1 LKTEKAIFILLF
13 LGIALTIIS
22 TIRFETESVP
32 DLVVTRHGFPSSW
45 LHHQTV
51 SITGVVDVWSVQ
63 WLFLVVDFIFW
74 YFISATIVYFVNRY
88 RN

>member
-1 LKTEKAIFILLF
+1 MAVV
-13 LGIALTIIS
+13 S

-32 DLVVTRHGFPSSW
+32 DLVVTRHGFPFSW

-51 SITGVVDVWSVQ
+51 SVAGAVDAWSVQ

-74 YFISATIVYFVNRY
+74 YVISATIVYVVNRY